1 MYSLNYVSIHRTSTN
16 EGHGP
21 LYFIAPQTRLRVVD
35 NSPWSSI
42 APATHINTGKD
53 QPVKKVPNTDQKLS
67 KPVKDMKDVSNLL
80 SLGSK
85 VLSIKPAKCIR
96 VYNKRNKG
104 TIGNVH

>member
-1 MYSLNYVSIHRTSTN
+1 MLLCIRTSIN

-42 APATHINTGKD
+42 APTTHINTGKD
-53 QPVKKVPNTDQKLS
+53 QPVKKVPNIDQKLS
-67 KPVKDMKDVSNLL
+67 KPVKDMNDVSNLL